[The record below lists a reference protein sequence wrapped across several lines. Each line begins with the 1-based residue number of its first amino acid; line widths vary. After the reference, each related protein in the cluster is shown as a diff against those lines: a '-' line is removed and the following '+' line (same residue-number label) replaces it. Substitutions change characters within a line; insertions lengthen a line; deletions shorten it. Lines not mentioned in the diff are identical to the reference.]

1 MAKKCNI
8 CGKEIDKKNSIK
20 IKGEWYC
27 LECATKLKEFEK
39 KSVSKKSYGTVPEV
53 LALSV
58 ESPGAPVVR
67 YFQMVTTTGI
77 IHLGAYDNYKNDP
90 DEGADEIVTSAME
103 GVYYKLLD
111 DLKDKSYQMGANT
124 ILGIKISTASFSTVE
139 EEFGL
144 IVTLS
149 GTPALTTRK
158 KEKSTVKTDNPSL
171 EKDIATQNDE
181 FEFPG
186 DFFDEKFEQIDN
198 GNN

>member
-8 CGKEIDKKNSIK
+8 CGKEIDKKNSVK

-27 LECATKLKEFEK
+27 LECATKLKELEK

-53 LALSV
+53 LALGI
-58 ESPGAPVVR
+58 ENPGISVVR

-77 IHLGAYDNYKNDP
+77 IHLGAYNDCKNDP
-90 DEGADEIVTSAME
+90 DEIVISAME

-158 KEKSTVKTDNPSL
+158 KEKSTEKSDNPSP
-171 EKDIATQNDE
+171 EKGIASQNDE

-198 GNN
+198 DNN

>member
-8 CGKEIDKKNSIK
+8 CGKEIDKKNSVK

-27 LECATKLKEFEK
+27 LECATKLKELEK

-53 LALSV
+53 LALGI
-58 ESPGAPVVR
+58 ENPGISVVR

-77 IHLGAYDNYKNDP
+77 IHLGAYNNRKNDP
-90 DEGADEIVTSAME
+90 DEIVISAME

-158 KEKSTVKTDNPSL
+158 KEKSTEKSDNPSP
-171 EKDIATQNDE
+171 EKGIASQNDE

-198 GNN
+198 DNN

>member
-1 MAKKCNI
+1 
-8 CGKEIDKKNSIK
+8 
-20 IKGEWYC
+20 
-27 LECATKLKEFEK
+27 
-39 KSVSKKSYGTVPEV
+39 
-53 LALSV
+53 
-58 ESPGAPVVR
+58 
-67 YFQMVTTTGI
+67 MVTTTGI